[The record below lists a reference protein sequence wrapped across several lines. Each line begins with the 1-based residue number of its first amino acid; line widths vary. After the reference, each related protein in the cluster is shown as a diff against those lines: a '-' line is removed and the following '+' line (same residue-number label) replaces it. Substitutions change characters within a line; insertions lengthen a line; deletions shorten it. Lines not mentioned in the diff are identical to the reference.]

1 MNDRCSIVDIK
12 VNLGWKL
19 LIDGDLF
26 VFLVGVG
33 GAVLREKTNELLV
46 IKERV
51 RNIEFWKVT
60 SIRIGM
66 KIDFFFVVTWR

>member
-12 VNLGWKL
+12 VNFGWKL